1 VNLEINGRR
10 VTVPPGTSVMRAA
23 AQSGIAIPKL
33 CATDLLE
40 PFGSCRLCIV
50 EIQGKT
56 GYPAS
61 CTTPVEEGMII
72 RTDSPALSALRRNI
86 VELYLSD
93 HPAECADRPSDGNCE
108 LHTIAAALDVGEPR
122 YGRHGDNHLKSN
134 VDASNPYFV
143 FDPAKCI
150 VCARCVRACEDI
162 QGTFALTI
170 DGRGF
175 ASLMSPGQHQPFA
188 DSECVSCGACV
199 QACPTDALIEKSKQ
213 KRGQPDRSVVTTC
226 GYCGVGCSLRVET
239 NGDEIVRI
247 VPDSDGRANH
257 GHACIKGRF
266 AWEFS
271 SHPDRVRRP
280 LVRDRIDEPWREV
293 SWDEAIAFAASGL
306 RRAQDRYGRGAV
318 GVITSSRCTNEETY
332 LVQKMARTAL
342 RTNNV
347 DNCARVCHAP
357 SGYGLKLAFGTSAAT
372 QDFDSVVQ
380 ADVIMIIGANVT
392 EAHPVFGA
400 RIKQRAREGAKLIV
414 IDPRT
419 IEIARSPHVEAAYHL
434 KSRPGSNIPLLNSM
448 AHVIV
453 TEKLFDEAF
462 VASRCDVAPFERWKN
477 FVAEE
482 RNSPEA
488 LESITGVAPT
498 LVRQAARTFATAGNG
513 AIYYGLGITEHSQG
527 STAVLAMANLAMATG
542 NIGRPGTGLNPL
554 RGQNNVQGACDMGS
568 FPDELTGY
576 RKVSDRAVRASFE
589 AAWRTSLDP
598 EPGLRM
604 PAMWEA
610 ACDGK
615 FKAIYIQ
622 GEDVAQSEPNARH
635 VAAALRAMDFVIVQD
650 LFLNETAKY
659 AHVLLPGASFLEKDG
674 TFTNAE
680 RRVSRIRKI
689 IEPLPG
695 KADWQITCDLSAAL
709 GYPMNYAHPSEI
721 MDEIARLTPTFA
733 GLSYDLIDRLGG
745 VQWPC
750 NQSAPAGTPI
760 LHGDAFVGG
769 KGKFTIT
776 GYTPTPEKTS
786 RDFPLT
792 LITGRILSQYNVGT
806 QTRRTPN
813 ETIHREDVLE
823 MHPADAGQ
831 RGIRDGAAVEVT
843 SHMGSTRLH
852 VRLTERVQPGVVY
865 ATFHHPESHLN
876 DLTSEVSDWA
886 TQCPEYKVTAV
897 RVVAAPRANG
907 SSGPRD

>member
-1 VNLEINGRR
+1 MRSSAETDYGTPNRRSAVEVNLEINGRR
-10 VTVPPGTSVMRAA
+10 VTVPPGTSLMRAA

-56 GYPAS
+56 GYPGS

-419 IEIARSPHVEAAYHL
+419 IEIARSPH
-434 KSRPGSNIPLLNSM
+434 
-448 AHVIV
+448 
-453 TEKLFDEAF
+453 
-462 VASRCDVAPFERWKN
+462 
-477 FVAEE
+477 
-482 RNSPEA
+482 
-488 LESITGVAPT
+488 
-498 LVRQAARTFATAGNG
+498 
-513 AIYYGLGITEHSQG
+513 
-527 STAVLAMANLAMATG
+527 
-542 NIGRPGTGLNPL
+542 
-554 RGQNNVQGACDMGS
+554 
-568 FPDELTGY
+568 
-576 RKVSDRAVRASFE
+576 
-589 AAWRTSLDP
+589 
-598 EPGLRM
+598 
-604 PAMWEA
+604 
-610 ACDGK
+610 
-615 FKAIYIQ
+615 
-622 GEDVAQSEPNARH
+622 
-635 VAAALRAMDFVIVQD
+635 
-650 LFLNETAKY
+650 
-659 AHVLLPGASFLEKDG
+659 
-674 TFTNAE
+674 
-680 RRVSRIRKI
+680 
-689 IEPLPG
+689 
-695 KADWQITCDLSAAL
+695 
-709 GYPMNYAHPSEI
+709 
-721 MDEIARLTPTFA
+721 
-733 GLSYDLIDRLGG
+733 
-745 VQWPC
+745 
-750 NQSAPAGTPI
+750 
-760 LHGDAFVGG
+760 
-769 KGKFTIT
+769 
-776 GYTPTPEKTS
+776 
-786 RDFPLT
+786 
-792 LITGRILSQYNVGT
+792 
-806 QTRRTPN
+806 
-813 ETIHREDVLE
+813 
-823 MHPADAGQ
+823 
-831 RGIRDGAAVEVT
+831 
-843 SHMGSTRLH
+843 
-852 VRLTERVQPGVVY
+852 
-865 ATFHHPESHLN
+865 
-876 DLTSEVSDWA
+876 
-886 TQCPEYKVTAV
+886 
-897 RVVAAPRANG
+897 
-907 SSGPRD
+907 